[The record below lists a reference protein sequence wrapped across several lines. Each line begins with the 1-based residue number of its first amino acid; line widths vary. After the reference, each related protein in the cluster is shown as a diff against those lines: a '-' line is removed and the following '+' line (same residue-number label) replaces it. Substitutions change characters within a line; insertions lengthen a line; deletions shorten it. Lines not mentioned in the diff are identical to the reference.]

1 MNLGK
6 KQDMEGF
13 SEENVNNLFLLSV
26 ISAMIAYQCKLLP
39 SLDYYRSEIVKQIK
53 KTILGTK
60 MRDFQFQLSTTN
72 YYDFFNK
79 FLRSEVSM
87 DNNFYFIEALSNII
101 HRPIFVILSL
111 KRHKNV
117 VFKFKEELDKP
128 PIILGLVERNNHEIF
143 LPYIQSKNQ
152 RLTLESVG

>member
-1 MNLGK
+1 
-6 KQDMEGF
+6 
-13 SEENVNNLFLLSV
+13 
-26 ISAMIAYQCKLLP
+26 MIAYQCKLPP
-39 SLDYYRSEIVKQIK
+39 SLDYYRLEIVKQIK

-72 YYDFFNK
+72 YYNFLNK

-87 DNNFYFIEALSNII
+87 DNNFYFIEALANII
-101 HRPIFVILSL
+101 HRPIFIILSL
-111 KRHKNV
+111 KRHKNNV
-117 VFKFKEELDKP
+117 LFKFKEELDKP

-152 RLTLESVG
+152 RLTLIYILNFKS